1 MRLEKVLKEMQKR
14 QLTHLIINDPSSIDY
29 LINYKNNP
37 GERMYLLLLSSDGHH
52 KLFMNNLF
60 YLDHEL
66 DIEQVWYSDTDN
78 YLQLLADEFDG
89 ACSIGIDKNF
99 PARFLIPLMNLV
111 DECHFELGSEC
122 VDRVRMIKDEKE
134 QQLMIEASKI
144 NDLVVDEVIN
154 ICAKGNLTEKEVSDQ
169 LAGIY
174 QKHGCTGNSFEPIV
188 AYGKN
193 GADNHHSGD
202 DSTLKPGDSIVIDIG
217 GLYKGYCS
225 DMTRTIFAGYIP
237 VKIREIYDLVLK
249 NQIQALKE
257 MYDGANAKIAARNVK
272 NDFKLHNYDLVHSLG
287 HGVGLDIHETP
298 FISDIRDWTLKEN
311 MVVTDEPGIY
321 LTGTYGVRI
330 EDTVLITKSGCI
342 TLTKSD
348 KNYIIVDEQDITQ
361 IKEIQQE
368 ENA

>member
-14 QLTHLIINDPSSIDY
+14 QLTHLIISDPSSIDY

-154 ICAKGNLTEKEVSDQ
+154 ICAKGNLTEEEVSEFHHALD
-169 LAGIY
+169 
-174 QKHGCTGNSFEPIV
+174 
-188 AYGKN
+188 AYGINMEKSSLYAVPTSTCNLLLSKDQCQPYYPN
-193 GADNHHSGD
+193 GRQ
-202 DSTLKPGDSIVIDIG
+202 
-217 GLYKGYCS
+217 CW
-225 DMTRTIFAGYIP
+225 DMKRRDFVTG
-237 VKIREIYDLVLK
+237 
-249 NQIQALKE
+249 KE
-257 MYDGANAKIAARNVK
+257 SV
-272 NDFKLHNYDLVHSLG
+272 
-287 HGVGLDIHETP
+287 P
-298 FISDIRDWTLKEN
+298 
-311 MVVTDEPGIY
+311 
-321 LTGTYGVRI
+321 
-330 EDTVLITKSGCI
+330 
-342 TLTKSD
+342 
-348 KNYIIVDEQDITQ
+348 
-361 IKEIQQE
+361 
-368 ENA
+368 

>member
-14 QLTHLIINDPSSIDY
+14 QLTHLIISDPSSIDY

-99 PARFLIPLMNLV
+99 PARFLMPLMDLV

-122 VDRVRMIKDEKE
+122 VDRVRMVKDEKE

-225 DMTRTIFAGYIP
+225 DMTRTVFYKEVSPKQKAVY
-237 VKIREIYDLVLK
+237 ELVLK
-249 NQIQALKE
+249 AQKAAEAMIKPGVRLCDIDKCAR
-257 MYDGANAKIAARNVK
+257 DIIAEGGYTVEFNHRLGHFIGRDVHEWG
-272 NDFKLHNYDLVHSLG
+272 DVSQNYDIEVQEGMTFS
-287 HGVGLDIHETP
+287 I
-298 FISDIRDWTLKEN
+298 
-311 MVVTDEPGIY
+311 EPGVY
-321 LTGTYGVRI
+321 LQGEFGVRI
-330 EDTVLITKSGCI
+330 EDLVLVTEDGCKVLNSYPKDLKVI
-342 TLTKSD
+342 GND
-348 KNYIIVDEQDITQ
+348 
-361 IKEIQQE
+361 
-368 ENA
+368 